1 MMYVLTKNRESHMKK
16 YLLPLLIATG
26 VAASFGFTSD
36 EKPKVSLCSTEES
49 ETEDAVKLCLE
60 NTRQKLNLLTHND
73 AVVASYYET
82 FADTLNT
89 AYRKERSLTA
99 EEIQELCTGLEF
111 AAEKHKLQTRKNAA
125 KTPYISHPIGVT
137 NHLMIIGEVRDASIL
152 LGSLLHDTVE
162 DTQTTFEEIEKQ
174 FGKQVADY
182 VRELTDNKS
191 LDNEARKRQQVVHA
205 AHKSPGA
212 AQIKLADNLYNLND
226 LLHNAPADWT
236 QTRTDHYYEW
246 AQSIIDRLPKA
257 NDKLLG
263 AVEETINSYWE
274 KDEGS

>member
-1 MMYVLTKNRESHMKK
+1 MKK
-16 YLLPLLIATG
+16 YLLPFLIAAG

-36 EKPKVSLCSTEES
+36 EKPKIALCSSEES

-60 NTRQKLNLLTHND
+60 NTRQKLSLLTHND
-73 AVVASYYET
+73 PVVASYYET

-99 EEIQELCTGLEF
+99 EEIEELCAGLEF

-137 NHLMIIGEVRDASIL
+137 NHLMVIGEIRNAPIL
-152 LGSLLHDTVE
+152 LGALLHDTVE
-162 DTQTTFEEIEKQ
+162 DTQTTFEELEKH
-174 FGKQVADY
+174 FGTQVADY

-191 LDNEARKRQQVVHA
+191 LDQETRKRQQVVHA
-205 AHKSPGA
+205 TQKSLGA

-226 LLHNAPADWT
+226 LLNNAPEDWS
-236 QTRTDHYYEW
+236 QTRIDRYYEW
-246 AQSIIDRLPKA
+246 TQSVVDRLPKA

-263 AVEETINSYWE
+263 AVEETINAYWE